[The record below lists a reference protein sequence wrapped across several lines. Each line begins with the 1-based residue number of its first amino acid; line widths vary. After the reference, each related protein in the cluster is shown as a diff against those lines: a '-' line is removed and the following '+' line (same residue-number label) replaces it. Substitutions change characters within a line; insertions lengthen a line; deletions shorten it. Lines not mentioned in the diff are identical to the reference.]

1 MATILSI
8 ASTPILKTT
17 RQLILENA
25 GHCVVSFNYPPSRND
40 LEPIQK
46 PELAVVGHGFPGPDK
61 RKVALTL
68 NQVFPGIPIL
78 ELCMYSPE
86 IPGADFILSH
96 SPEDLLSA
104 ITILLSGR
112 RGARLRKLNITP
124 DL

>member
-1 MATILSI
+1 MAKILSI

-25 GHCVVSFNYPPSRND
+25 GHCVVSFDRIPQVQELEANAKTD
-40 LEPIQK
+40 LAI
-46 PELAVVGHGFPGPDK
+46 VGHGFPGSDK
-61 RKVALTL
+61 RKIALTM

-96 SPEDLLSA
+96 SPEDLLGA
-104 ITILLSGR
+104 ICTLLSGR
-112 RGARLRKLNITP
+112 RVRGFLS
-124 DL
+124 